1 MSWHSTEWHQF
12 MAMAAY
18 EYYMQTGDTQLASS
32 FWDLLVLATYSHCAD
47 KSVSAS
53 GLVDFTHC
61 SRDSSFWPTTRDN
74 IYWPMNS
81 RDGYVNTNRS
91 TEVNAFMC
99 ALESAERE
107 RERGRERDWLSTTS
121 FRMFSDAAIAC
132 AGCTHLE
139 SLRSLVEP
147 SEQRKRSPTLSG
159 WKHRRTS
166 RRRPCAICW
175 LTLKLVCFTTG

>member
-74 IYWPMNS
+74 IDWPMNS

-107 RERGRERDWLSTTS
+107 REREGERETGCPPRRFACSLTLRSPAQGVLIS
-121 FRMFSDAAIAC
+121 KAC
-132 AGCTHLE
+132 AA
-139 SLRSLVEP
+139 
-147 SEQRKRSPTLSG
+147 
-159 WKHRRTS
+159 W
-166 RRRPCAICW
+166 
-175 LTLKLVCFTTG
+175 